1 MTPPDATQV
10 DSAERISK
18 VMNRL
23 RVLIGRRMISRVAIA
38 NVVPG
43 AELSFIDVLTHVPLR
58 PSDTDTGSD
67 TGPNPGA
74 QTQGITVGA
83 VATAIRIDPS
93 RASRLV
99 SQMVDRGLLARVASP
114 EDARSSLLVRTD
126 LGERLHQEM
135 RKIKMQLIH
144 GSLDGW
150 TDAEIETFAILFD
163 RFIGNWEQQI
173 DDDTLSSICAPSKK
187 P

>member
-1 MTPPDATQV
+1 MTPPDATHV

-23 RVLIGRRMISRVAIA
+23 RVLIGRRMVGRVAIA

-58 PSDTDTGSD
+58 PTGPDTG
-67 TGPNPGA
+67 A
-74 QTQGITVGA
+74 QAQGITVGA

-173 DDDTLSSICAPSKK
+173 DDDTLNSICAPSKK